1 MRCVFLGLFAIL
13 AYTTAMCY
21 EPEPTGYS
29 VAEVNALNRLV
40 EHSARQKQPGASR
53 RDIAELFGRE
63 DVR

>member
-1 MRCVFLGLFAIL
+1 MRYYFL
-13 AYTTAMCY
+13 AYIAAIGYVTAMCY

-40 EHSARQKQPGASR
+40 ELSVKQANPGASR